1 MVSAKIAQ
9 LSETDLIYLEK
20 ILVSEFA
27 KQNEYTQRFK
37 SKNGYDPAN
46 QTVSI
51 LRLLN
56 AVRSQKEILTMPKW

>member
-27 KQNEYTQRFK
+27 KQNEYKQQFK

-46 QTVSI
+46 QTAAI